1 MEFGDI
7 SGEIVELPLENPT
20 LESLAKEDTGDNN
33 EVVRHS
39 SNVSLQRTQRPF
51 QRQSSL
57 LEVKTKS
64 RLMDHTAGKFVEEE
78 EEEDQ
83 LVQEDQLV
91 KEDLP
96 QGMKKERKSL
106 WVLLQW
112 VGFILMSPALIS
124 SLTLPSLR
132 KRNLWILE
140 LWKWEI
146 LVLVVLSGRL
156 ISGWTVRIMVFFIE
170 MNFLL
175 RKRVLYFVYALR
187 NIAQN
192 GLWMVLILIVWQYL
206 FDKKVGKETNSKI
219 VRLVTKVLVCVVVIL
234 MFWLVKTLLV
244 KVLASSFHK
253 STYFDRILDS
263 LFNQYVIEALSGPPK
278 NQKIEEEGRG
288 IAGSGKIRKS
298 PQDKTNTLFCL
309 ASRKEDKKGWGISID
324 ELHQMNPKNISA
336 WNMKRLMNIIQHGP
350 LTTLD
355 KQIKDSKSTEIKTE
369 IEAKNAAKKIFEN
382 VAKPGFGHI
391 DLEDIERFMGEDEAL
406 KTTSLF
412 EKGSESK
419 KISKSAVKNWVVNA
433 FRERRAL
440 SLTLNDTKTAV
451 ERLHWVVNVL
461 VIIITTVISLHVL
474 GITTGK
480 VVLVVST
487 QVLLLAFIFGDT
499 LKAIFQSIIFIFIT
513 HPFDVGDRCQ
523 IDGIQMVVEEIG
535 ILNTIFL
542 GHDNEKIIIPNSV
555 LASKAISNF
564 YLSPDMRDEI
574 EFCVPTATP
583 VEKIDMMKQKILSS
597 IKNNR
602 KHWYPETKM
611 VCKDIEDFNMRR
623 FNVSL
628 KHKMNYQD
636 IEERRDRR
644 SQLLDEITNI
654 LVELEIIQLL

>member
-1 MEFGDI
+1 MESGDI
-7 SGEIVELPLENPT
+7 SVEIVELPLENPT
-20 LESLAKEDTGDNN
+20 SESLAKVETGDNN
-33 EVVRHS
+33 EVVRCS
-39 SNVSLQRTQRPF
+39 SNASLQCTQRPF

-78 EEEDQ
+78 E
-83 LVQEDQLV
+83 EDQLV

-132 KRNLWILE
+132 KKNLWILE

-156 ISGWTVRIMVFFIE
+156 ISGWIVRIIVFFIE

-175 RKRVLYFVYALR
+175 SKRVLYFVYALR
-187 NIAQN
+187 NIVKN
-192 GLWMVLILIVWQYL
+192 SLWMVMILIVWQYL
-206 FDKKVGKETNSKI
+206 FGKEVVKETNSNL
-219 VRLVTKVLVCVVVIL
+219 VRLVAKVLVCVVVSL

-244 KVLASSFHK
+244 KVLVSSFHK
-253 STYFDRILDS
+253 STYFDKILGS

-278 NQKIEEEGRG
+278 NQKTEEEGKG
-288 IAGSGKIRKS
+288 IVGSGKIRKS
-298 PQDKTNTLFCL
+298 PQDKTSTLFCL
-309 ASRKEDKKGWGISID
+309 ASRKEDKKSWGISID

-350 LTTLD
+350 LSTLD
-355 KQIKDSKSTEIKTE
+355 KQMEDSKSTEIKTE
-369 IEAKNAAKKIFEN
+369 LEAKNAAKRIFEN

-406 KTTSLF
+406 KTISLF
-412 EKGSESK
+412 ENGSESK
-419 KISKSAVKNWVVNA
+419 KISKLAVKNWVVNA

-461 VIIITTVISLHVL
+461 VINIIAVINLLIL

-480 VVLVVST
+480 VLLVVIT
-487 QVLLLAFIFGDT
+487 QVLVLAFIFGGT
-499 LKAIFQSIIFIFIT
+499 LKTIFQSIIFIFIT
-513 HPFDVGDRCQ
+513 HPFDVGDHCQ
-523 IDGIQMVVEEIG
+523 IDGVQMVVEEIG

-542 GHDNEKIIIPNSV
+542 GHDNEKIIMANSV
-555 LASKAISNF
+555 LASKAIYNF

-574 EFCVPTATP
+574 EFCVPIATP
-583 VEKIDMMKQKILSS
+583 MEKIDMMKQKILSS

-602 KHWYPETKM
+602 KHWYPET
-611 VCKDIEDFNMRR
+611 DG
-623 FNVSL
+623 L
-628 KHKMNYQD
+628 QGY
-636 IEERRDRR
+636 
-644 SQLLDEITNI
+644 
-654 LVELEIIQLL
+654 